1 MFQSGD
7 LVSYQFT
14 PMKQRQTTPQE
25 QAKHPEFGNWITE
38 PGEEVT
44 IKGVIAP
51 TTTLY
56 IPVKLADGE
65 VRPVLYADLTFGKQ
79 KGNQVKVSFKGKL
92 PDWKGVKKDKEG
104 IYREVIIPGKPITVR
119 GISLL
124 SGLLIP
130 IKLTGDTPHPVQI
143 AYEKLTFEKKEGK

>member
-1 MFQSGD
+1 MFKSGD
-7 LVSYQFT
+7 KISYRFT
-14 PMKQRQTTPQE
+14 PMKQRMATKEE
-25 QAKHPEFGNWITE
+25 QAKDPALGNWITE
-38 PGEEVT
+38 PQPDQVV
-44 IKGVIAP
+44 KGVIAP

-56 IPVKLADGE
+56 IPVKLPDGE

-92 PDWKGVKKDKEG
+92 LDWKGVKKDKEG
-104 IYREVIIPGKPITVR
+104 IYREVIIPGKAITIR

-130 IKLTGDTPHPVQI
+130 IKVAGDTPHPLQI
-143 AYEKLTFEKKEGK
+143 LYEKLTFEKKEGK